1 MPNKITMSHVKIA
14 AQLTDA
20 QESMQRFHNEEYT
33 IRVGVWINILLG
45 KMQKV
50 EGNIVTAVEELFA
63 EMDEVFPG
71 GIGLSKVMLL
81 AAAAEILS
89 GNAETIL
96 AQASEANTPLF
107 EEEK

>member
-1 MPNKITMSHVKIA
+1 
-14 AQLTDA
+14 
-20 QESMQRFHNEEYT
+20 
-33 IRVGVWINILLG
+33 
-45 KMQKV
+45 MQKV